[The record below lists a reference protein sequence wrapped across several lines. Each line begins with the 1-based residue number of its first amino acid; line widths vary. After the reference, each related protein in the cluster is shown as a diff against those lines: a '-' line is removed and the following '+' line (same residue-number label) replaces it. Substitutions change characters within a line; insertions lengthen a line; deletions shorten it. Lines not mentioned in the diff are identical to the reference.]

1 MRRHPASL
9 RHLLGRPPRSADGKH
24 KLSYNWRYRQTR
36 RERRVGRPTRSR
48 LGAATAKK
56 LVVQLAID
64 ELLHGLGGELL
75 TRPRQVILRKL
86 VEVAGEL
93 GRDEH
98 AEILVACLL
107 CDFTWGDNAWVLLL
121 MSESRQRE
129 LARVTAGPP

>member
-1 MRRHPASL
+1 MA
-9 RHLLGRPPRSADGKH
+9 
-24 KLSYNWRYRQTR
+24 
-36 RERRVGRPTRSR
+36 
-48 LGAATAKK
+48 
-56 LVVQLAID
+56 LVVSF
-64 ELLHGLGGELL
+64 

-129 LARVTAGPP
+129 LACNRGTALAPDF